1 MVVIFD
7 PEKVLTD
14 TDACRFGAWK
24 EMAREQGILYDAAF
38 DTLLQGMD
46 REARLQSIL
55 NRAHRTYSPAER
67 MALLTRQWDLQDE
80 FLQKLGADALR
91 PGAEQTIRAL
101 KKRKIKL
108 GAVMTEGL
116 PGRVLGALPIRSQ
129 FDVISRKE
137 DLLSQ
142 LSDVQLRLSA
152 SPGDCLL
159 VTAYPAGAK
168 AARSLGMQALLCGQ
182 ADDHTVIL
190 QQILAIMP
198 DFDEQKL
205 FYGGNYAG

>member
-14 TDACRFGAWK
+14 TESCRFGAWR

-38 DTLLQGMD
+38 DAQLQGLD

-55 NRAHRTYSPAER
+55 NRAHRSYTPAER

-80 FLQKLGADALR
+80 MMQKLGSDSLR
-91 PGAEQTIRAL
+91 PGAEQMIKAL
-101 KKRKIKL
+101 KKNKIRI
-108 GAVMTEGL
+108 GAVMTDGM
-116 PGRVLGALPIRSQ
+116 PGRVLGYLPVRKQ

-142 LSDVQLRLSA
+142 LSDVQLKLSA
-152 SPGDCLL
+152 APGECLL
-159 VTAYPAGAK
+159 VTAFPGSAK

-182 ADDHTVIL
+182 ADDHAVIL
-190 QQILAIMP
+190 QQIMAIMP
-198 DFDEQKL
+198 DFDEQKT